1 MLSPGPSRSPGRKAE
16 GVLRC
21 GSGGGSPHKELP
33 PLLVGGQPVFQV
45 SLPPPRPQPPP
56 LPLCALRCCSRD
68 CTSESPNISAKIV
81 VLLNTQLFKA
91 PCACNTHTFSYIS
104 TNKAINS
111 NVTTN
116 QLQNS
121 MVAALILL
129 KLSWTLC
136 KKKVKFNNNL

>member
-81 VLLNTQLFKA
+81 VLLNTQLFNA

-104 TNKAINS
+104 TNQAINS
-111 NVTTN
+111 NKL
-116 QLQNS
+116 QLINFFDKQ
-121 MVAALILL
+121 
-129 KLSWTLC
+129 
-136 KKKVKFNNNL
+136 